1 MYGWIIGFLNYL
13 LDVNFKKNKY
23 QTIKTA
29 KHGWMDSEKIIQLGR
44 GSNNQN
50 GNLRW
55 HLP

>member
-29 KHGWMDSEKIIQLGR
+29 KHGWVDSEKIIQLGR